1 MKLLIL
7 KKEGLRVK
15 SPCLVFEQDVVT
27 KWDTMGKRMQRRGGN
42 KRGIVGIEA
51 AIVLIAFVV
60 IAAALAYVV
69 INMGFYASQTAKS
82 TINKGIQE
90 ATSALE
96 LDGFVTGGTNS
107 NGNVT
112 YLAIPLKLAVG
123 QEDVDLAVHTV
134 VVAVEGGN
142 FSLANIYS
150 GAMTS
155 NETDI
160 ANLMANVTNA
170 PNATCFIYNSQ
181 FATDT
186 TLKQNAKAYLVINL
200 GDTYALASY
209 SKLTV
214 EIRTSKGAAL
224 MIIREI
230 PGSLPPGSIVD
241 LG

>member
-1 MKLLIL
+1 
-7 KKEGLRVK
+7 
-15 SPCLVFEQDVVT
+15 
-27 KWDTMGKRMQRRGGN
+27 MGKRMQRRGGKN
-42 KRGIVGIEA
+42 RGIVGIEA

-96 LDGFVTGGTNS
+96 LDGFVTGETNS

-112 YLAIPLKLAVG
+112 NLAIPLKLAVG
-123 QEDVDLAVHTV
+123 QADVDLAVNTV
-134 VVAVEGGN
+134 VVAVQGGN

-150 GAMTS
+150 GAVTS
-155 NETDI
+155 NETDL
-160 ANLMANVTNA
+160 ANLMGNVTNP

-181 FATDT
+181 HITDT
-186 TLKQNAKAYLVINL
+186 TLKQNAKAYLVISL
-200 GDTYALASY
+200 GDKYAFTPY
-209 SKLTV
+209 SQTTV

-224 MIIREI
+224 MVLREI
-230 PGSLPPGSIVD
+230 PGSLPPNSIVD

>member
-1 MKLLIL
+1 MNTIRLLR
-7 KKEGLRVK
+7 KN
-15 SPCLVFEQDVVT
+15 
-27 KWDTMGKRMQRRGGN
+27 RRA
-42 KRGIVGIEA
+42 IVGIEA
-51 AIVLIAFVV
+51 AIVMIAFVV

-96 LDGFVTGGTNS
+96 LDGFVTGETNS

-112 YLAIPLKLAVG
+112 GLAIPLKLAVG
-123 QEDVDLAVHTV
+123 QADVDLAVNTV

-150 GAMTS
+150 GAVTS
-155 NETDI
+155 NETDLV
-160 ANLMANVTNA
+160 NLMVIVTNA
-170 PNATCFIYNSQ
+170 PNASCFIYNSRYS
-181 FATDT
+181 TDT

-200 GDTYALASY
+200 GDTYPLTSY
-209 SKLTV
+209 SQTTV

-224 MIIREI
+224 MIQREI
-230 PGSLPPGSIVD
+230 PGSLPPSSIIN

>member
-1 MKLLIL
+1 
-7 KKEGLRVK
+7 
-15 SPCLVFEQDVVT
+15 
-27 KWDTMGKRMQRRGGN
+27 MGKRMQRRGGKN
-42 KRGIVGIEA
+42 RGIVGIEA

-82 TINKGIQE
+82 TIDKGIQE

-96 LDGFVTGGTNS
+96 LDGFVTGGTNT

-123 QEDVDLAVHTV
+123 QAEVDLAVNTV
-134 VVAVEGGN
+134 VVAMQGGN

-150 GAMTS
+150 GAITS
-155 NETDI
+155 NETDL
-160 ANLMANVTNA
+160 ANLMANVSNP
-170 PNATCFIYNSQ
+170 PNAMCFIYNSQ
-181 FATDT
+181 YVTDT

-200 GDTYALASY
+200 GDAYALAPY
-209 SKLTV
+209 SQTTV

-224 MIIREI
+224 MIQREI
-230 PGSLPPGSIVD
+230 PGSMPANSIIS
-241 LG
+241 LS

>member
-1 MKLLIL
+1 MAELDK
-7 KKEGLRVK
+7 
-15 SPCLVFEQDVVT
+15 
-27 KWDTMGKRMQRRGGN
+27 MGKRMQRKGGKN
-42 KRGIVGIEA
+42 RGIVGIEA

-69 INMGFYASQTAKS
+69 INMGFYAAQTAKS

-96 LDGFVTGGTNS
+96 QDGFVTGETDA

-112 YLAIPLKLAVG
+112 FLAIPLKLAVG
-123 QEDVDLAVHTV
+123 QAEVDLAANTV
-134 VVAVEGGN
+134 VVAVQGGN

-150 GAMTS
+150 GAVTS

-160 ANLMANVTNA
+160 ANLMANVTNP

-181 FATDT
+181 FTTET
-186 TLKQNAKAYLVINL
+186 TLEQNAKAYLVINL
-200 GDTYALASY
+200 GEAYALAPY
-209 SKLTV
+209 SQTTI
-214 EIRTSKGAAL
+214 EIRTSVGAAL
-224 MIIREI
+224 MILREM
-230 PGSLPPGSIVD
+230 PGSMPSNSIIN

>member
-1 MKLLIL
+1 M
-7 KKEGLRVK
+7 R
-15 SPCLVFEQDVVT
+15 
-27 KWDTMGKRMQRRGGN
+27 KRMQRRGGKN
-42 KRGIVGIEA
+42 RGIVGIEA

-96 LDGFVTGGTNS
+96 LDGFVTGETNA

-112 YLAIPLKLAVG
+112 GLAIPLKLAVG
-123 QEDVDLAVHTV
+123 QADVDLAGNTV
-134 VVAVEGGN
+134 VVAVQGMN

-150 GAMTS
+150 GAITS
-155 NETDI
+155 NETSL

-170 PNATCFIYNSQ
+170 PNASCFIYNSQ
-181 FATDT
+181 FTTDT
-186 TLKQNAKAYLVINL
+186 TLKQNAKAYLIINL
-200 GDTYALASY
+200 GDTYAFAPY
-209 SKLTV
+209 SQTTV

-224 MIIREI
+224 MILREI
-230 PGSLPPGSIVD
+230 PGSLPASSIVN

>member
-1 MKLLIL
+1 
-7 KKEGLRVK
+7 
-15 SPCLVFEQDVVT
+15 
-27 KWDTMGKRMQRRGGN
+27 MGKRMQRRGWN

-69 INMGFYASQTAKS
+69 INMGFYSAQMAKS

-96 LDGFVTGGTNS
+96 LDGFVTGQTSS

-123 QEDVDLAVHTV
+123 QEDIDLGNNTV
-134 VVAVEGGN
+134 VVAVEGLN
-142 FSLANIYS
+142 FSLANIYG
-150 GAMTS
+150 GAVTS

-170 PNATCFIYNSQ
+170 PNASCFIYNSQ
-181 FATDT
+181 FVTDT

-200 GDTYALASY
+200 GDTYALTPY
-209 SKLTV
+209 SKTTV

-224 MIIREI
+224 MIQREI
-230 PGSLPPGSIVD
+230 PGSLPPSSLVN

>member
-1 MKLLIL
+1 MPRLIR
-7 KKEGLRVK
+7 KQET
-15 SPCLVFEQDVVT
+15 VT
-27 KWDTMGKRMQRRGGN
+27 KWEKMGKRMQRKGWK

-69 INMGFYASQTAKS
+69 INMGFYAAQQAKS
-82 TINKGIQE
+82 TINNGLQE

-96 LDGFVTGGTNS
+96 LNGFVTGETNS
-107 NGNVT
+107 SNPAII

-123 QEDVDLAVHTV
+123 EQQVDLAGKTI
-134 VVAVEGGN
+134 VVAVQDAN

-150 GAMTS
+150 GAVTS

-160 ANLMANVTNA
+160 ANLMANVTSGSGV

-181 FATDT
+181 FANT
-186 TLKQNAKAYLVINL
+186 TVLDQSGKAYLVMYL
-200 GDTYALASY
+200 GDAYGLTSY
-209 SKLTV
+209 SKVTV
-214 EIRTSKGAAL
+214 EIRASQGAAL
-224 MIIREI
+224 TIVREI
-230 PGSLPPGSIVD
+230 PGGLPSDAIVN